1 MPITE
6 YVPVPNNRYALS
18 YAAFLA
24 RDALRLGAAED
35 YFLLAI
41 HNAPADPAPHMAY
54 ADFAET
60 VCDYTSC
67 LLALHACA
75 RLRFFATPALKYQ
88 HTAPPRQRHDTC
100 THSRYCAGSG
110 VRPP

>member
-1 MPITE
+1 MESGSGSGRRAGEGAEGERGGNLIGVPSFRSPVPNTGL
-6 YVPVPNNRYALS
+6 VPVPNDRYALS

-60 VCDYTSC
+60 VCE
-67 LLALHACA
+67 LAA
-75 RLRFFATPALKYQ
+75 
-88 HTAPPRQRHDTC
+88 
-100 THSRYCAGSG
+100 S
-110 VRPP
+110 

>member
-60 VCDYTSC
+60 VCELYQLPLSPACMRT
-67 LLALHACA
+67 LAILRHACA
-75 RLRFFATPALKYQ
+75 QVSAHRAAS
-88 HTAPPRQRHDTC
+88 A
-100 THSRYCAGSG
+100 AA
-110 VRPP
+110 